1 MGIEHEAMNRR
12 RRKIGRKD
20 LDEVGEMEKERG
32 SQDAESGKWFWLA
45 VRSREIAIG
54 RNFLLAA
61 PAVAQKGKAAVFPF
75 WQPGANP
82 RPGPRGCLDASIVRD
97 LAALLR
103 F

>member
-1 MGIEHEAMNRR
+1 
-12 RRKIGRKD
+12 
-20 LDEVGEMEKERG
+20 VV
-32 SQDAESGKWFWLA
+32 SGFWLA

-82 RPGPRGCLDASIVRD
+82 SPNIACSLGACMPNGLVSLFRLPQAATNHPASRQTKVQ
-97 LAALLR
+97 LT
-103 F
+103 